1 MMRVKRTIYVTR
13 PGNDEIAKSL
23 KDFEIK
29 QAIKK
34 LQEDLKKRQSPT

>member
-1 MMRVKRTIYVTR
+1 MRIKRTIYATR
-13 PGNDEIAKSL
+13 PGNDEIVKPL

-34 LQEDLKKRQSPT
+34 LQEDLKKRQSPR